1 MNYQERKWQSV
12 SRELVAGNILKTL
25 YQLVCD
31 FVGQNLKNYS
41 KSFMVQKVENEENPK
56 FSHTF
61 GGECKADLRQP

>member
-1 MNYQERKWQSV
+1 M
-12 SRELVAGNILKTL
+12 VAGNILKTL

-31 FVGQNLKNYS
+31 FVGQNLENYS